1 MSLVSLAPPR
11 EIDTDRRL
19 FVLVHRLSSNHQS
32 TDKSSDGLL
41 QPESLPTLHVTKRQV
56 VVNEVIDIAHW
67 SHPVFFERMRCG

>member
-1 MSLVSLAPPR
+1 MRGVIESQR
-11 EIDTDRRL
+11 
-19 FVLVHRLSSNHQS
+19 SNHQS